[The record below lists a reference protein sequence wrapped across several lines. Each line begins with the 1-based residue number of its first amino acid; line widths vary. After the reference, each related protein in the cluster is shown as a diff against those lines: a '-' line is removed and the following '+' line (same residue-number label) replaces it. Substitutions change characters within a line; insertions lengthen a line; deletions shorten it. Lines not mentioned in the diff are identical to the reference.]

1 MLALAGSHSGSV
13 YLGLPVFAWCVL
25 LAFGLQ
31 WLAFIPAYL
40 RQTEKFYDL
49 TGSLSYIS
57 VVFVAVLMSGHTD
70 SRSLLLAAL
79 IIIWALRL
87 GSFLFLR
94 ILADGSDSRFDK
106 IKPRPI
112 SFLATWSLQGLW
124 VSMTAG
130 CALAAITTDTVKPL
144 TLLDLIGIVL
154 WLLGFALEV
163 IADRQKRR
171 FRQLHGSG
179 QFITTGLWSRSRHPN
194 YLGEIMLWLGVA
206 LLAAPALQG
215 WQWVTAISPLFVYLL
230 LTRVSGMPLLE
241 RKSDQ
246 KWGNDPQYLAYKV
259 KVPVLVPGF
268 RLKNGAEGGT

>member
-1 MLALAGSHSGSV
+1 
-13 YLGLPVFAWCVL
+13 VL

-57 VVFVAVLMSGHTD
+57 VVLVALWMSGHTD

-124 VSMTAG
+124 VSVTAG
-130 CALAAITTDTVKPL
+130 CALAAITTATLKPL

-154 WLLGFALEV
+154 WVLGFALEV
-163 IADRQKRR
+163 IADRQKRQ

-179 QFITTGLWSRSRHPN
+179 QFIATGLWSRSRHPN

-215 WQWVTAISPLFVYLL
+215 WQWVTVISPLFVYLL
-230 LTRVSGMPLLE
+230 LTRVSGIPLLE

-246 KWGNDPQYLAYKV
+246 KWGDDPQYLAYEA

-268 RLKNGAEGGT
+268 TSKTSAEGGT